1 MVRTV
6 FRVFALMLIAMT
18 FFVAAT
24 PQLPWGVPAITP
36 TITTENIDGL
46 QGTCPEPTEELKA
59 CIRQWGCEE
68 LLRLDLRCLLNLNGI
83 PLVGNVLGGL
93 LGGLGGQSP
102 RPGGAQGG
110 LLGGLLGGSG
120 GLLGGSGGLLGGSGG
135 LLGSLLG

>member
-110 LLGGLLGGSG
+110 LLGGSG
-120 GLLGGSGGLLGGSGG
+120 GLLGGSDG